1 LLPKLSSF
9 APKTAFYTYFTLF
22 GPIIFSQHDIGILLS
37 EIQIK
42 VIMNTFHI
50 GDIQVRLPIVQGGMG
65 VAISLSGLA
74 SAVANQ
80 GGIGVISAAAIGMTE
95 PDYMKNYREANKRA
109 LQKEIRKARNLT
121 NGIIGINIM
130 MALTDHEDLVL
141 TAVKEHV
148 DLIIMGAGLPLKIPA
163 IIEEAGFKKYHTK
176 LAVKVSSAKAA
187 RLIFNYWSNRY
198 KRVPDAVIVEGPL
211 AGGHLGFKRE
221 ELTGEVVPLHR
232 LIMETVAEVNLFEQ
246 QYRRE
251 IPVVAAG
258 GIYTG
263 KDMYDI
269 MKSGAK
275 AVKIGT
281 RFVTTWEC
289 DASLAFKESYLSC
302 TKEDITIINSPVG
315 LPGRVI
321 QNEFVTEIQNGNTK
335 PFKCAWN
342 CLQTCNF
349 REAPYCI
356 AEALFNAARGNM
368 AQGFAFAGANAYKA
382 NRILKVSEVFAD
394 LISEYN
400 AEAFRSKFQEKNI
413 VPEEV
418 QFTKAVA

>member
-1 LLPKLSSF
+1 
-9 APKTAFYTYFTLF
+9 
-22 GPIIFSQHDIGILLS
+22 
-37 EIQIK
+37 
-42 VIMNTFHI
+42 MNTFHI
-50 GDIQVRLPIVQGGMG
+50 GDVQVPLPVVQGGMG

-74 SAVANQ
+74 AAVANQ

-95 PDYMKNYREANKRA
+95 PDYMKNFREANKRA
-109 LQKEIRKARNLT
+109 LQKEIRKARELT
-121 NGIIGINIM
+121 KGIIGVNIM
-130 MALTDHEDLVL
+130 MALTDHEELVL
-141 TAVKEHV
+141 TAVREKA

-163 IIEEAGFKKYHTK
+163 VIEAAGFAKYHTK

-187 RLIFNYWSNRY
+187 RLIFNFWASRY
-198 KRVPDAVIVEGPL
+198 KRVPDAVVVEGPL

-221 ELTGEVVPLHR
+221 ELTGDVVPLQK
-232 LIMETVAEVNLFEQ
+232 LIEETVAEVSLFEDQ
-246 QYRRE
+246 FRKE
-251 IPVVAAG
+251 IPVIAAG

-269 MKSGAK
+269 MNAGAK

-289 DASLAFKESYLSC
+289 DASLAFKESYLAS

-321 QNEFVTEIQNGNTK
+321 KNDFVTEIQNGNTK
-335 PFKCAWN
+335 PFKCVWN
-342 CLQTCNF
+342 CLIPCNF

-356 AEALFNAARGNM
+356 AEVLFNAARGNM
-368 AQGFAFAGANAYKA
+368 SQGFAFAGANAYKS
-382 NRILKVSEVFAD
+382 NRIQAVSEVFAD

-400 AEAFRSKFQEKNI
+400 AEAFKNQFQEKKS
-413 VPEEV
+413 VSEEV
-418 QFTKAVA
+418 QLAKAVA